1 MRTTIRHLQ
10 LFWLTS
16 DLMDMSH
23 GALLSGYRDLH
34 HPLNEETKVYKKKTP
49 SGWEST
55 YLPYLSGWRDL
66 NSRSHGPE
74 PCAIARLL
82 TQLNYVI

>member
-1 MRTTIRHLQ
+1 
-10 LFWLTS
+10 
-16 DLMDMSH
+16 
-23 GALLSGYRDLH
+23 LH

-66 NSRSHGPE
+66 NSRPHGPE
-74 PCAIARLL
+74 PVSEI
-82 TQLNYVI
+82 LNCSPHGLVFFSTMWTTFLGNHVDYDELKTVLYWVEN